1 MSVQVKTDVAPRHT
15 LSVLVS
21 HNLNAF
27 SRIIGIFS
35 GKGFEI
41 DSISLGP
48 EADPG
53 QARIT
58 LTTSGDEKVIEQI
71 CKLLH
76 NVVDVIKVTDL
87 THKKS
92 IARELAL
99 VKVVTNPNNRSDI
112 MMIAQAFRSKVVDIS
127 GEKLAFEVTGQSDK
141 IDAFIDVLKPYGI
154 TEVARTGS
162 VALKREFQNTN

>member
-1 MSVQVKTDVAPRHT
+1 MSTTTVESIPRHT

-21 HNLNAF
+21 HNLNTF

-48 EADPG
+48 EADPT

-58 LTTSGDEKVIEQI
+58 LTTRGDEKVIEQI
-71 CKLLH
+71 CKLLY
-76 NVVDVIKVTDL
+76 NVVDVLKVTDL

-99 VKVVTNPNNRSDI
+99 VKVATTTNNRSDI
-112 MMIAQAFRSKVVDIS
+112 MMMAQAFRSKVVDIS
-127 GEKLAFEVTGQSDK
+127 GDKLAFEVTGQKDK
-141 IDAFIDVLKPYGI
+141 IDAFIETMKPYGV
-154 TEVARTGS
+154 TEVARTGA
-162 VALKREFQNTN
+162 VALKREFQNAQ

>member
-1 MSVQVKTDVAPRHT
+1 MSPVIVESAPRHT

-21 HNLNAF
+21 HNLNTF

-48 EADPG
+48 EADPT

-58 LTTSGDEKVIEQI
+58 LTTRGDEKVIEQI
-71 CKLLH
+71 CKLLY
-76 NVVDVIKVTDL
+76 NVVDVLKVTDL

-99 VKVVTNPNNRSDI
+99 VKVVTTPNNRSDI
-112 MMIAQAFRSKVVDIS
+112 MMMAQAFRSKVVDIS
-127 GEKLAFEVTGQSDK
+127 GDKLTFEVTGQKDK
-141 IDAFIDVLKPYGI
+141 IDAFIETMKPYGV
-154 TEVARTGS
+154 TEVARTGA
-162 VALKREFQNTN
+162 VALKREFQNSQ